1 MSGPFRTRWLLPP
14 VLVLMTTFFGGSLFV
29 GAGFGSQAL
38 AHGGL
43 VVGVPGPGQTAG
55 GDIDVV
61 QLLFLEEIIEAEVT
75 LLGPDGAEV
84 LGKLEQPTIDLL
96 EYVVPLLEAEGAYVV
111 EYEVMFADEISLE
124 SAYRFSYESGAP
136 AVIPIEVENRRT
148 GTSRSTQIAVAVL
161 AGSVLALVGLL
172 SWRLREL
179 RAAKTSSVR

>member
-1 MSGPFRTRWLLPP
+1 MSGPLRTRWLLPP
-14 VLVLMTTFFGGSLFV
+14 VLVLITTFFGASLF
-29 GAGFGSQAL
+29 GSAGFGSEAL

-61 QLLFLEEIIEAEVT
+61 QLLFLEEIVDAEVA
-75 LLGPDGAEV
+75 LLGPDGVEI
-84 LGKLEQPTIDLL
+84 LGNLEQPTIDLL
-96 EYVVPLLEAEGAYVV
+96 EYVVPPLEVEGAYVV
-111 EYEVMFADEISLE
+111 EYDVVFADELSLE
-124 SAYRFSYESGAP
+124 SAYQFSYEPGAP

-161 AGSVLALVGLL
+161 AGSALGLLGLL

-179 RAAKTSSVR
+179 RAAKASSTS